1 MTYKLKNG
9 QRPNTTTGTGE
20 LKYPG
25 FTGQVDYE
33 IVGSLDQLRPG
44 VSVRAAIMTT
54 AEVAEAA
61 FKELRGH
68 LRLAGGKEYRLQIVA
83 YTAGSS
89 TAYAELTV

>member
-9 QRPNTTTGTGE
+9 QRPNTTTGSGE

-25 FTGQVDYE
+25 FVGQVEYE

-54 AEVAEAA
+54 AEVAAAA

-68 LRLAGGKEYRLQIVA
+68 LRLESGKEYRLQVVA
-83 YTAGSS
+83 HTAGSG
-89 TAYAELTV
+89 TAYAELSV